1 MLNVATVIS
10 CVLCQIVSFTL
21 RELSQKSPQRILEL
35 HFFEKLWQPCNIK
48 STTEHLVVLKEI
60 KSVMSVMMICYYLT
74 SHSLSTQAAVQ
85 CILVTSIKL
94 WTKHSRVAMKT
105 DSATAW
111 LISCLKCLQKHIL
124 LSYVCNVSRN
134 FKSGIHP
141 IRSTKLSEHVV
152 CFGQASKVSCALR
165 THAIS
170 KLRKYMIKDR
180 W

>member
-94 WTKHSRVAMKT
+94 
-105 DSATAW
+105 
-111 LISCLKCLQKHIL
+111 
-124 LSYVCNVSRN
+124 
-134 FKSGIHP
+134 
-141 IRSTKLSEHVV
+141 
-152 CFGQASKVSCALR
+152 
-165 THAIS
+165 
-170 KLRKYMIKDR
+170 
-180 W
+180 